1 MTCAICG
8 TETEPRLP
16 MGLAVRYSCSE
27 CGDYRIST
35 SLNAIIGDR
44 VFDVERTR
52 VVLRFRR
59 RQSPADEPT
68 LNSNDRE
75 LLIDPS

>member
-8 TETEPRLP
+8 AETEPRLP
-16 MGLAVRYSCSE
+16 MGLALRYSCSD

-35 SLNAIIGDR
+35 SLDAMIGER

-59 RQSPADEPT
+59 RQNPAEEPV
-68 LNSNDRE
+68 LNSDDWD
-75 LLIDPS
+75 LLIDQG